1 MRALVVYES
10 LFGNTKAIGE
20 SIARSLRTRGFDAHA
35 APVSSVDPAE
45 TTGFDLLVVG
55 GPTHAHGMSSAG
67 TRKVAA
73 TDKKND
79 YAEPTVAPGLRTWI
93 KELPEGGDRLAAAFD
108 TRFDKSVL
116 LTGSAA
122 RGIARRLESRGYAL
136 VTRPESFF
144 VTEDSLLVDD
154 EQEHAV
160 RWAARLSAAAHEAML
175 RHQAGPVGTR

>member
-10 LFGNTKAIGE
+10 LFGNTAAIGE

-35 APVSSVDPAE
+35 ASVSSVAPAE
-45 TTGFDLLVVG
+45 TTQVELLVVG

-79 YAEPTVAPGLRTWI
+79 YRDPSVTPGLRTWI
-93 KELPEGGDRLAAAFD
+93 KELPEGDGRLAAAFD
-108 TRFDKSVL
+108 TRFDRSVL

-122 RGIARRLESRGYAL
+122 RGIARRLEARGYRL
-136 VTRPESFF
+136 VTPAESFF
-144 VTEDSLLVDD
+144 VSEDNLLIDHQQD
-154 EQEHAV
+154 HAV
-160 RWAARLSAAAHEAML
+160 RWAASLSAAAHEAML
-175 RHQAGPVGTR
+175 GHHGGAVATG

>member
-10 LFGNTKAIGE
+10 LYGNTAAIGE

-35 APVSSVDPAE
+35 APVSSIDPAE
-45 TTGFDLLVVG
+45 TTEVELLVVG

-79 YAEPTVAPGLRTWI
+79 YPEPTVAPGLRTWI
-93 KELPEGGDRLAAAFD
+93 KELPGGNGRLAAAFD
-108 TRFDKSVL
+108 TRFDRSVL
-116 LTGSAA
+116 LAGSAA
-122 RGIARRLESRGYAL
+122 RGIARRLESKGYAL

-144 VTEDSLLVDD
+144 VSEDNLLIDD
-154 EQEHAV
+154 QKEHAV
-160 RWAARLSAAAHEAML
+160 RWAANLSGAAHEAML
-175 RHQAGPVGTR
+175 RHEHGAVAS